1 MKKLSLILI
10 ATIAFSLLLS
20 AQESLPNGSIS
31 GKIIDEVTNESM
43 QDANIR
49 ILTQKDSVFVI
60 GKASNK
66 DGSFSIPLKNGS
78 YIIQVSYIGYV
89 DAFKDTTVTS
99 KNPSVKLGTIK
110 LMTDDI
116 LLSDAI
122 ITAIAPE
129 IIVRGDT
136 IEYNADYYKV
146 TESAVVED
154 LLKKMPGVEIDKDGK
169 IVINGME
176 IKKILVD
183 GKEFFSDDPKIAS
196 KNLPAKMVDKIQV
209 MERRSDM
216 SQMTGFDDGDEEA
229 VINLT
234 VRPGMKE
241 GLFGNTLVG
250 YGSQDRYDASAMLN
264 YMRNNDQLTLIGGI
278 NNTNNSRFT
287 DRASGMFDGMGGRG
301 SRGGSGGSG
310 ITKSE
315 NLGANFSKEFS
326 KKLVVG
332 GNVRFG
338 TTDTERSSKVYT
350 QNLLSNKNTLER
362 ENNLS
367 NNNSQNTNMD
377 FRLEWKPDSMT
388 RVIFSPNASF
398 YNNNRAEVS
407 DYITTSLE
415 GDTINHGDSK
425 YFSDG
430 NGKNLGGTLNVSR
443 QLRKK
448 GRVISFSFGGGLS
461 DSENRGFNQSS
472 TFYNT
477 SRKDDIIDQKVLN
490 KSNSHNM
497 RAHLSY
503 VEPIGTNN
511 FIQLS
516 YNYRSS
522 FSESDKDTRTK
533 DDVGEYTVLDKKY
546 SKRLE
551 NNFTN
556 QNVEIN
562 FRSQR
567 EKYNYRVGVSMQPSK
582 SESRTFIGDSLANH
596 TPQSVINF
604 SPMAQFNYLWSR
616 QNNIRINYN
625 GRTNQPSMT
634 QLSPVEDISNP
645 LNISYGNP
653 DLKPTFNHSLSIR
666 YRKSE
671 PQKNRSYMLT
681 ANAGFTVNEIVRTR
695 KTDLETGRSEST
707 FVNMNGNWNAS
718 GRFTTNQPLISKK
731 LSISSS
737 TSASYNNSNGF
748 SNGEENT
755 SKRLNL
761 SEMLNLNFRSDV
773 FDFSLRGNI
782 THNRVRNTLPGQQD
796 QKYLNYGSGAQT
808 SIYIPFDLVIESDIT
823 YSTNSGYADGFEQKE
838 ILWNA
843 TISQQL
849 FKQKNGTLKFTIYD
863 ILKQRSD
870 INRRVT
876 SNFIRDTTSNTLTS
890 YFMIHFAYRFNRFKG
905 GASRGSSRMDRR
917 SGMGGGREE
926 GGEGGRRGSR

>member
-1 MKKLSLILI
+1 MQAIRKLYLIINITFALTLTI
-10 ATIAFSLLLS
+10 NGQEATQRGL
-20 AQESLPNGSIS
+20 IS
-31 GKIIDEVTNESM
+31 GKLIDELTSESL

-66 DGSFSIPLKNGS
+66 DGSFSIPIKPGN
-78 YIIQVSYIGYV
+78 YIVRISFIGYIDV
-89 DAFKDTTVTS
+89 FKDTIVS
-99 KNPSVKLGTIK
+99 NKNLNIKLGTIPLK
-110 LMTDDI
+110 TDDI

-129 IIVRGDT
+129 IIVKGDT
-136 IEYNADYYKV
+136 VEYNAAYYKV

-154 LLKKMPGVEIDKDGK
+154 LLKKMPGVEIDKEGK

-234 VRPGMKE
+234 VRPGMKQ
-241 GLFGNTLVG
+241 GLFGNSLVG
-250 YGSQDRYDASAMLN
+250 YGSQDRFDASAMLN
-264 YMRNNDQLTLIGGI
+264 YMHNNDQLTFIGGFNNV
-278 NNTNNSRFT
+278 NNTRFT

-301 SRGGSGGSG
+301 GRGGSG
-310 ITKSE
+310 ITKSG
-315 NLGANFSKEFS
+315 NLGMNFSKEFS
-326 KKLVVG
+326 KKLIVG
-332 GNVRFG
+332 GNVRYG
-338 TTDTERSSKVYT
+338 NTNTDRRSKVNT
-350 QNLLSNKNTLER
+350 QNLLSTKNTLER
-362 ENNLS
+362 ENNQS
-367 NNNSQNTNMD
+367 NNNSQNVNMS
-377 FRLEWKPDSMT
+377 FRLEWKPDSVT

-398 YNNNRAEVS
+398 NSNNRSEAS
-407 DYITTSLE
+407 DYVTTSLE
-415 GDTINHGDSK
+415 GDTINYGDSK
-425 YFSDG
+425 YLSEG
-430 NGKNLGGTLNVSR
+430 NGKNIGGTLNVSR
-443 QLRKK
+443 QLAKK
-448 GRVISFSFGGGLS
+448 GRVISFSLGGGINN
-461 DSENRGFNQSS
+461 SENKGLNQSN
-472 TFYNT
+472 TFYKT
-477 SRKDDIIDQKVLN
+477 TRKDDIIDQSILN
-490 KSNSHNM
+490 TSNSHNM
-497 RAHLSY
+497 RANVSY

-516 YNYRSS
+516 YNYRSNI
-522 FSESDKDTRTK
+522 SESDKDTRTK
-533 DDVGEYTVLDKKY
+533 DDAEEYTILDKRY

-551 NNFTN
+551 NNFSN
-556 QNVEIN
+556 QNLELN
-562 FRSQR
+562 FRASR
-567 EKYNYRVGVSMQPSK
+567 EKYNYRIGVSMQPSK

-653 DLKPTFNHSLSIR
+653 NLKPTFNHALSIR
-666 YRKSE
+666 YRNSN
-671 PQKNRSYMLT
+671 PQKNRSYMFT
-681 ANAGFTVNEIVRTR
+681 TNAGFTVNEIVRTR
-695 KTDLETGRSEST
+695 ITDLETGRKEST
-707 FVNMNGNWNAS
+707 YVNMNGNWSAS
-718 GRFTTNQPLISKK
+718 GRFTTNQPIISKK

-737 TSASYNNSNGF
+737 SAASYNNSNGF

-761 SEMLNLNFRSDV
+761 SEMLNLNFRSDL

-782 THNRVRNTLPGQQD
+782 SHNRVKNTLPGQQD
-796 QKYLNYGSGAQT
+796 QEFLNYGGGVQT

-823 YSTNSGYADGFEQKE
+823 YSTNSGYTDGFEQKE

-870 INRRVT
+870 INRSVT
-876 SNFIRDTTSNTLTS
+876 SNYIRDTTSNTLTS
-890 YFMIHFAYRFNRFKG
+890 YFMFHFAYRFNRFKG
-905 GASRGSSRMDRR
+905 GASRGSSMDRR
-917 SGMGGGREE
+917 SGMGGERE
-926 GGEGGRRGSR
+926 GGRQSGGRRGSR